1 MDPGRV
7 SRSQEL
13 SRLVSGLSFRV
24 RRFQGKEGSFQGK
37 GGRKLPTEWRKE
49 ASKGREER
57 SFLQNGG
64 RKVPRE
70 STFILVSL
78 TSLKTNLFKHLIH
91 SVHFRIFTSA
101 IVF

>member
-1 MDPGRV
+1 MKAGFRAGFKGAKV
-7 SRSQEL
+7 SR
-13 SRLVSGLSFRV
+13 
-24 RRFQGKEGSFQGK
+24 EGW
-37 GGRKLPTEWRKE
+37 KLLREGRKE